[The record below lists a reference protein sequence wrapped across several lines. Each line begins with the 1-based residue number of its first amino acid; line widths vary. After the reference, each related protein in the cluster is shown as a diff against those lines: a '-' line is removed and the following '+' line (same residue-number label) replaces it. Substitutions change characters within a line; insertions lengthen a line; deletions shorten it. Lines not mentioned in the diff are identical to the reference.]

1 MNNDSVGWLIDCW
14 AIDPLFQGCYSGA
27 NEAFRTVC
35 YSCYTRVWFIVITL
49 QTRKHLCCVMVWY
62 HTTPYRHCCGF
73 VISRK
78 TRINTTT
85 RAGPRERSITITCS
99 HSEMQNTNETKTPVS
114 QIGRTSVRTMSTW
127 WGVAFSFHLISF
139 RITYHHQSNHS
150 RTRFNLATKSSFAK
164 ALCDL
169 AFQCNMSPN

>member
-114 QIGRTSVRTMSTW
+114 QIGRTSARTISVPTRRP
-127 WGVAFSFHLISF
+127 VFISSPLISNHLPPSIQPLDHSLQS
-139 RITYHHQSNHS
+139 RHQVIVC
-150 RTRFNLATKSSFAK
+150 K